1 MQRKSDGF
9 VRLFGERTA
18 LGNCHD
24 YLVVKHAWHASMVC
38 AVCAAM
44 GHMPA
49 DAGEAACKIDCC
61 YSSHRSRQQHQP
73 FSAST
78 MQLDLD
84 MLHEHAKCLLDLRRS
99 WFRSLLTLPSRLP
112 SRALSRAL
120 SARHPGTT
128 STVQCS
134 LYKDLAPV
142 PTAVWPKQT
151 VNSTLERSD
160 LHSKTSPLWHF
171 DNLRNQGSSLAVGDT
186 SIMYPC

>member
-1 MQRKSDGF
+1 VQRKSDGF

-18 LGNCHD
+18 LGN
-24 YLVVKHAWHASMVC
+24 YLVVEHAWHASMVC

-49 DAGEAACKIDCC
+49 DAGEAACKIDYC
-61 YSSHRSRQQHQP
+61 YSSHRSRQKHQP